1 MSKKDKKKK
10 EELFGEK
17 DVQFIT
23 EDEKKRCHVV
33 IHTHAVLVGAGNA
46 VPVPGLGFAADVG
59 TMTTMAIALSQIFND
74 KPLDKNVAFSLV
86 TGVLKRLLLR
96 YPIRMLAKEAS
107 KLIPG
112 LGQVVAPTISIGMI
126 ESAGWVLV
134 NQFAK
139 DRYDRD
145 EEEKARMEAIKAKEM
160 INAQADS
167 MFNKESTASS
177 KPIVISNLN
186 GMTSGLPTAQVLKT
200 SEEEIK
206 KPFLASK
213 VKLSST
219 KNNLSN
225 AGKMKQ
231 IDSDVSVK
239 PSLDDSLLN
248 KSNPVEVLGSK
259 SDLSSI
265 KENTFFIEALSK
277 SKTKLTTY
285 TKKNQLTNTK
295 DKISQLESDLKQL
308 TIERTN
314 TSSPPCPVNNLR
326 NSALIDRSRFD
337 KKALKLED
345 DLKSF
350 ARQREM

>member
-1 MSKKDKKKK
+1 MSKKSKKK
-10 EELFGEK
+10 EEVFGSK

-23 EDEKKRCHVV
+23 EEEKKNCHVL
-33 IHTHAVLVGAGNA
+33 IHTHAVAAGAGNV
-46 VPVPGLGFAADVG
+46 VPIPGVGIAADVA
-59 TMTTMAIALSQIFND
+59 TMTTMAIALSKIFND
-74 KPLDKNVAFSLV
+74 KPLTWEVASNLV
-86 TGVLKRLLLR
+86 TGVLKNWALKQ
-96 YPIRMLAKEAS
+96 PIRMAAKELS
-107 KLIPG
+107 KLVPG

-126 ESAGWVLV
+126 ESAGWILV
-134 NQFAK
+134 NKFAK
-139 DRYDRD
+139 ERHDREK
-145 EEEKARMEAIKAKEM
+145 EERARMEAIKAKEM
-160 INAQADS
+160 INSQADS
-167 MFNKESTASS
+167 MFNKDSIATS
-177 KPIVISNLN
+177 KPLVISDLK
-186 GMTSGLPTAQVLKT
+186 TSGLPKAQVLKT

-219 KNNLSN
+219 NNNLSN
-225 AGKMKQ
+225 AGSMKLVN
-231 IDSDVSVK
+231 SDVSAK
-239 PSLDDSLLN
+239 PSLDNSLLN
-248 KSNPVEVLGSK
+248 KSNSVDVLGSK

-277 SKTKLTTY
+277 SKTKLTTSNIK
-285 TKKNQLTNTK
+285 TRLTNK

-314 TSSPPCPVNNLR
+314 TSSLPCPENNLR

>member
-23 EDEKKRCHVV
+23 EDEKKKCHVV

-112 LGQVVAPTISIGMI
+112 LGQVVAPTISNGMI

-139 DRYDRD
+139 ERHDRD

-177 KPIVISNLN
+177 KPLVISDLK
-186 GMTSGLPTAQVLKT
+186 TSGLPTAQVLKT

-219 KNNLSN
+219 KSNLSN

-231 IDSDVSVK
+231 VDSDVSVK

-248 KSNPVEVLGSK
+248 KSNSVEVLGSK

-277 SKTKLTTY
+277 SKPKLTTSNIK
-285 TKKNQLTNTK
+285 TRLSNNEKKN
-295 DKISQLESDLKQL
+295 QLESDLRQFTK
-308 TIERTN
+308 ERAN
-314 TSSPPCPVNNLR
+314 TPLFESNTNNLR
-326 NSALIDRSRFD
+326 SSALIDRSKFD
-337 KKALKLED
+337 KKAIKLED

-350 ARQREM
+350 ARQRET

>member
-139 DRYDRD
+139 ERHDRD

-177 KPIVISNLN
+177 KPLVISDLK
-186 GMTSGLPTAQVLKT
+186 TSGLPTAQVLKT

-219 KNNLSN
+219 KSNLSN

-231 IDSDVSVK
+231 VDSNVSVK

-248 KSNPVEVLGSK
+248 KSNSVEVLGSK

-277 SKTKLTTY
+277 SKPKLTTSNIK
-285 TKKNQLTNTK
+285 TRLSNNEKKN
-295 DKISQLESDLKQL
+295 QLESDLRQFTK
-308 TIERTN
+308 ERAN
-314 TSSPPCPVNNLR
+314 TPLFESNTNNLR
-326 NSALIDRSRFD
+326 SSALIDRSKFD
-337 KKALKLED
+337 KKAIKLED

-350 ARQREM
+350 ARQRET